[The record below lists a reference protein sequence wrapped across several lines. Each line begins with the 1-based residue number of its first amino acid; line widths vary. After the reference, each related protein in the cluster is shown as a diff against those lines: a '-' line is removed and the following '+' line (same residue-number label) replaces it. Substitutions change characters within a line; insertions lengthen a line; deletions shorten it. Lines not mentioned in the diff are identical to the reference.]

1 MKNIEV
7 EYVNLDENLNNNE
20 PNIFDDLIMNH
31 EQQIMEMKEPYNQ
44 YIQKMDNLVEQA
56 EQEEDERLEELSNL
70 ALKFEEERIE
80 ELNRIGERIEEDMI
94 YDMEPRKEITVKLF
108 PNTHKEL
115 KLMAVS
121 KDKPLKHLV
130 TSIVENAVNNID
142 IIKHV
147 VEGLQIE
154 DPILLYHEEQ
164 MKDNYKMFY
173 DLGVR
178 KKVIKK
184 TPRKRIN
191 VKVNYP
197 TYRML
202 AVMAAVQDRTLD
214 NIVSEIL
221 ENETGVTVT
230 VDEIKN
236 ILNLNKNKK

>member
-7 EYVNLDENLNNNE
+7 EYVNLDENLNNE
-20 PNIFDDLIMNH
+20 PNIFDNIIMNH
-31 EQQIMEMKEPYNQ
+31 EQRIMEMKEPYNE
-44 YIQKMDNLVEQA
+44 YIQEMDDLVEQA
-56 EQEEDERLEELSNL
+56 EQEEDERLGELSNL
-70 ALKFEEERIE
+70 ALKFDEERIE
-80 ELNRIGERIEEDMI
+80 ELDRIEKRIDEDII

-108 PNTHKEL
+108 QNTHKEL

-130 TSIVENAVNNID
+130 TSIVENAVNYID
-142 IIKHV
+142 IVKHV

-164 MKDNYKMFY
+164 RKDNYKMFY

-221 ENETGVTVT
+221 ENETGVTIT
-230 VDEIKN
+230 VDEIE
-236 ILNLNKNKK
+236 NLIKNKK